1 MSSQALASAR
11 KRRSVPDPVVP
22 PPGQGRPGVA
32 PGQGMPP
39 NQGLTIQQVIA
50 LVDKRLLTLETFMKD
65 VQQNGSLNA
74 NTDPTSQTSQSI
86 TQSTTTMPEVPENIK
101 ELLEEYNSRFD
112 IIADELASIKNMMLS
127 LQSFTMDVNKKLMD
141 ERIHIL
147 SSEDTPNIT
156 ISQHSESEPL
166 LSLEQSS

>member
-22 PPGQGRPGVA
+22 PPGQVPGRPGQTGVN
-32 PGQGMPP
+32 G
-39 NQGLTIQQVIA
+39 QGLTIQQVVA

-65 VQQNGSLNA
+65 VQQNGGLKA
-74 NTDPTSQTSQSI
+74 NTDPTSQTSQPI

-101 ELLEEYNSRFD
+101 ELLEEYSSRFD

-156 ISQHSESEPL
+156 ISQHSETEPL
-166 LSLEQSS
+166 VSLEQSS

>member
-22 PPGQGRPGVA
+22 PPGQVPGRPGQ
-32 PGQGMPP
+32 PGV
-39 NQGLTIQQVIA
+39 NSQGLTIQQVVA

-65 VQQNGSLNA
+65 AQENGGLKTADPILQHTVQ
-74 NTDPTSQTSQSI
+74 QTSQPG
-86 TQSTTTMPEVPENIK
+86 PEVPENLK
-101 ELLEEYNSRFD
+101 ELLEEYSSRFD
-112 IIADELASIKNMMLS
+112 IIADEITSIKNMMLS

-156 ISQHSESEPL
+156 ISNHAEAV

>member
-22 PPGQGRPGVA
+22 PPGQVPGRPGQ
-32 PGQGMPP
+32 PGVNG
-39 NQGLTIQQVIA
+39 QGLTIQQVVA

-65 VQQNGSLNA
+65 AQQNGGLRA
-74 NTDPTSQTSQSI
+74 TDPTSQTSQPI
-86 TQSTTTMPEVPENIK
+86 TQSTITMPEVPENIK
-101 ELLEEYNSRFD
+101 ELLEEYSSRFD

-147 SSEDTPNIT
+147 SSEDTPPNIT
-156 ISQHSESEPL
+156 ISQTSEQEINLDS
-166 LSLEQSS
+166 